1 MKRGATISI
10 VARAV
15 ALAACAAGAAAP
27 AGAAPIFQFGTG
39 SGSYTV
45 LPGGRVEVPI
55 FLQENSS
62 AVDPS
67 IIEPEGGLF
76 SVGLRVDPVAPQ
88 PGAASVLS
96 PSDLAFNP
104 QFTDVPFVQ
113 GVAPLAFVVSD
124 EAGPGPVGDAVAE
137 GVRRVAVATV
147 TFTAGNTVGQTST
160 FRISDFNPDPLSADT
175 GTYAGFTRIPPTELP
190 VLPGEFSITVVPE
203 PGGIATA
210 TACVAALS
218 AMRRRRRSDRMPLRS
233 NRGE

>member
-55 FLQENSS
+55 FLQENST
-62 AVDPS
+62 AADPS

-96 PSDLAFNP
+96 PSDVAFNP
-104 QFTDVPFVQ
+104 SLTRTIHV
-113 GVAPLAFVVSD
+113 
-124 EAGPGPVGDAVAE
+124 DARYMIWVMD
-137 GVRRVAVATV
+137 TL
-147 TFTAGNTVGQTST
+147 
-160 FRISDFNPDPLSADT
+160 DHADHLVKEM
-175 GTYAGFTRIPPTELP
+175 GLQPRL
-190 VLPGEFSITVVPE
+190 
-203 PGGIATA
+203 
-210 TACVAALS
+210 
-218 AMRRRRRSDRMPLRS
+218 
-233 NRGE
+233 